1 MRTHH
6 ILSAFLAILLISVAV
21 GLTSCSDLNKD
32 LPVSFSGTQNVHDEG
47 WKSPS
52 SPNFHGE
59 ALKKT
64 QYDLDDCAS
73 CHSKQY
79 TGGVSGVSCFKC
91 HSAYP
96 HPAGY
101 KTVNGHPTLLYSQNY
116 PLAQCKSCHGATYN
130 GDGDAT
136 LTCMKS
142 GCHVDATNTP
152 KSPEA
157 CSTCHGTFT
166 APTSNFLAAAPPKSV
181 LGDTATTVRG
191 VGAHQKH
198 LVAGTLG
205 KTVRCRECH
214 TVPSQL
220 NAAGHLGPLPAEV
233 AFNDTLAGLTTAKGT
248 FTTVPSYNPSTLK
261 CSSTFCHGSWKLR
274 KATSASQFVYTDTA
288 MVGEK
293 FAPAWTG
300 GSAEAT
306 CGSCHGLPPKGHLVV
321 PIAACGTCHDGIV
334 SSEGRIADRTRH
346 VNGKINVFGQEYA
359 F

>member
-6 ILSAFLAILLISVAV
+6 ILSASLAILLISVAV

-64 QYDLDDCAS
+64 QYDLDDCTS

-101 KTVNGHPTLLYSQNY
+101 KAVNGHPTLLYSQNY

-166 APTSNFLAAAPPKSV
+166 APTSNFQAAAPPKS
-181 LGDTATTVRG
+181 G
-191 VGAHQKH
+191 
-198 LVAGTLG
+198 
-205 KTVRCRECH
+205 
-214 TVPSQL
+214 
-220 NAAGHLGPLPAEV
+220 
-233 AFNDTLAGLTTAKGT
+233 
-248 FTTVPSYNPSTLK
+248 
-261 CSSTFCHGSWKLR
+261 
-274 KATSASQFVYTDTA
+274 
-288 MVGEK
+288 
-293 FAPAWTG
+293 
-300 GSAEAT
+300 
-306 CGSCHGLPPKGHLVV
+306 
-321 PIAACGTCHDGIV
+321 
-334 SSEGRIADRTRH
+334 
-346 VNGKINVFGQEYA
+346 
-359 F
+359 